1 MKYEEA
7 EKKCIIAEHIDRLSG
22 RALTT
27 FSSLISSFFFFFFL
41 RQTIFYWNKRRDDQQ
56 AEVGLHKSLV

>member
-7 EKKCIIAEHIDRLSG
+7 EKKCISTEHIDRLSG

-27 FSSLISSFFFFFFL
+27 FSSLISSFFFFF
-41 RQTIFYWNKRRDDQQ
+41 YWNKRRDDQQ
-56 AEVGLHKSLV
+56 AEAGLHKSLV

>member
-7 EKKCIIAEHIDRLSG
+7 EKKCIITEHIDRLSG

-27 FSSLISSFFFFFFL
+27 FSSLISSFFFFL